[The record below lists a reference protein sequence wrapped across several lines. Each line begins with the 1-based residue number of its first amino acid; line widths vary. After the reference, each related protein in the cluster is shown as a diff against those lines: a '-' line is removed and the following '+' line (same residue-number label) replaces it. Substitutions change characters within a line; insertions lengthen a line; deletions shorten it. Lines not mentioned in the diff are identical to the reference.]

1 MSEQQPKE
9 EDNVHYMDEY
19 PELSKKVW
27 LRRLNRQR
35 QVGET
40 ALTRVFVL
48 PTVTELPRRDP
59 DEPA

>member
-1 MSEQQPKE
+1 MSERLPSE
-9 EDNVHYMDEY
+9 ETEDNVHYMDEY

-40 ALTRVFVL
+40 AVHQIFVL
-48 PTVTELPRRDP
+48 PEFTPP
-59 DEPA
+59 DDAS